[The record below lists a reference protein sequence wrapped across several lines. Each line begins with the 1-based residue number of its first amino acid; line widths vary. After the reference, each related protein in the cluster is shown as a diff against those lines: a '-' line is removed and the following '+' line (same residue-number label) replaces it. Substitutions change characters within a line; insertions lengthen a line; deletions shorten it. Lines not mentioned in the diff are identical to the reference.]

1 MSTGNQNVAES
12 TSPRKINAHPMMAAS
27 STSGY
32 CLSAIES
39 RPAMF
44 SDICHTENAH
54 SATPATISS
63 MEITAR
69 TTPARRVSVSSMGR
83 NASSGVT
90 AVAERAEPSEAITV
104 IMMPNAI
111 GTVNT
116 GPDSTSRM
124 VMPVA
129 FIRPDWHSAAM
140 SPMPRPT
147 PSAEAISPSTPASNS
162 TETYS
167 WLLFAPMV
175 RSRASVR
182 RRCATSTWK
191 VLAMTSAATSMAS
204 MPKLSRKMVVML
216 VSPELMLLTDSSTSA
231 ARDCTLKCLGSSVL
245 TCFTVD
251 AAAVS
256 LASSMSR

>member
-1 MSTGNQNVAES
+1 
-12 TSPRKINAHPMMAAS
+12 MAAS
-27 STSGY
+27 NTSGY

-39 RPAMF
+39 RPAIF
-44 SDICHTENAH
+44 SDICHTENTH
-54 SATPATISS
+54 SAAPAAISS
-63 MEITAR
+63 TAITAR

-83 NASSGVT
+83 NASNGVT

-124 VMPVA
+124 FMSA
-129 FIRPDWHSAAM
+129 ACMRPDRHSASMRA
-140 SPMPRPT
+140 MPRPT
-147 PSAEAISPSTPASNS
+147 PNMEAMSPSTPASNS
-162 TETYS
+162 TETYN

-204 MPKLSRKMVVML
+204 MPKLSRKMVVIL
-216 VSPELMLLTDSSTSA
+216 VSPALMLAMDRSA
-231 ARDCTLKCLGSSVL
+231 YVARDWTLKCLGSRAL
-245 TCFTVD
+245 IRAT
-251 AAAVS
+251 AAVA
-256 LASSMSR
+256 ASSSSPSMSR

>member
-1 MSTGNQNVAES
+1 MSTGSQNVAES

-27 STSGY
+27 NTSGY

-39 RPAMF
+39 RPAIF

-83 NASSGVT
+83 NASNGVT

-124 VMPVA
+124 FMSA
-129 FIRPDWHSAAM
+129 ACMRPDRHSASMRA
-140 SPMPRPT
+140 MPRPT
-147 PSAEAISPSTPASNS
+147 PNMEAMSPSTPASNS
-162 TETYS
+162 TETYN

-204 MPKLSRKMVVML
+204 MPKLSRKMVVIL
-216 VSPELMLLTDSSTSA
+216 VSPALMLAMDRSA
-231 ARDCTLKCLGSSVL
+231 YVARDWTLKCLGSRAL
-245 TCFTVD
+245 IRAT
-251 AAAVS
+251 AAVA
-256 LASSMSR
+256 ASSSSPSMSR